1 MLDTPLVR
9 GERGV
14 FVPLVGGVRLD
25 MALERKEGGTNT
37 VSGGWTLSLFYLKL
51 TLARGLTFSLAAHCP
66 PHPHSSR
73 SSPAQGLGK
82 VQKVPSIH
90 IFTV

>member
-25 MALERKEGGTNT
+25 MALERKERRNE
-37 VSGGWTLSLFYLKL
+37 YL
-51 TLARGLTFSLAAHCP
+51 C
-66 PHPHSSR
+66 
-73 SSPAQGLGK
+73 GLGVDAFLVLFK
-82 VQKVPSIH
+82 A
-90 IFTV
+90 